1 MLVKENNE
9 LRIRLKYMS
18 EAVAKEQ
25 LAKKTK
31 VDEDLF
37 SNSSFN
43 FSSKLD
49 GSTTKGGTGVAVGK
63 RIEEINKFVLKMIQ
77 AKAPV
82 ECALATLRAC
92 KEAFRSYSRV
102 TLFIFDTTLQ

>member
-1 MLVKENNE
+1 MLVKENSD
-9 LRIRLKYMS
+9 LRIRIKYMS
-18 EAVAKEQ
+18 EAVAAGQ
-25 LAKKTK
+25 LAKKAK
-31 VDEDLF
+31 VDEDVF

-43 FSSKLD
+43 FSSKLG

-63 RIEEINKFVLKMIQ
+63 KIEEINKFVLKMIQ

-82 ECALATLRAC
+82 ECALSALRAC
-92 KEAFRSYSRV
+92 KVAFRSLSRV